1 MSLLDIVQQH
11 LGPDQIQQ
19 ISQHLGVDPATARN
33 AINAALPMMVGGMA
47 YTAQQPG
54 GAAAI
59 QSAVDNHSA
68 GGILGS
74 LGGLGGLAGMLGGA
88 SNSGSGSGGGVGG
101 ILGSILGQH
110 TDTVQNGVQ
119 TASGLDASKVK
130 SLLAIL
136 APIVMAAL
144 AQHAATQP
152 STSSGSSGGLG
163 SILQQAATAA
173 QQNNGGSSQVGG
185 VLGQILG
192 KL

>member
-11 LGPDQIQQ
+11 LGPEQIQQ
-19 ISQHLGVDPATARN
+19 ISQHLGTDPATTSN
-33 AINAALPMMVGGMA
+33 AIAAALPMIVGGMA
-47 YTAQQPG
+47 HTAQQPG

-59 QSAVDNHSA
+59 QSAVDQHSA

-88 SNSGSGSGGGVGG
+88 SNSGGGIGG

-119 TASGLDASKVK
+119 TASGLDAAQVK

-144 AQHAATQP
+144 AQHAASQP
-152 STSSGSSGGLG
+152 SSTSSSGGLG
-163 SILQQAATAA
+163 SILQQAASAA
-173 QQNNGGSSQVGG
+173 QKNSGGSSQVGG

-192 KL
+192 GLTHH